1 MGPTPLPEDGPGLIR
16 RFLLPAIFVIALFV
30 LLWMRRPD
38 GGIIPGDVLT
48 LNGNA
53 FGTTYTVKIVPDA
66 DTQYDKTATQD
77 ALTAVIDRINGSMS
91 TYKNDSE
98 LSKLN
103 QNPSTEPIP
112 ISAELAH
119 VLDTSIQMYKQ
130 SGGAFDVTLGPVINA
145 WGFGPD
151 KDVAQ
156 PSPAIL
162 AAAKARVG
170 SDKLTLDLDNKTLK
184 RSIPNLY
191 IDLSAIAKGYAVDE
205 MGRAL
210 EKLGVKRYMVEVG
223 GEIRTRGQNGH
234 DQPWQMGVVRPERD
248 GPQVAELVVPL
259 NDHSMAT
266 SGNYRNYAQR
276 WSGHRPR
283 HGRTHQR
290 TGCAQPGFGH
300 GPARGLHAGRCL
312 GHGAFCVG
320 RGCGN
325 GLGGERKTGRAV
337 PHTRSGRV
345 CSAENRKLSV
355 TGWRKKAVTDA
366 PLGLHYL

>member
-103 QNPSTEPIP
+103 QNTRTEPIP

-119 VLDTSIQMYKQ
+119 VLDTSIQMYNQ

-170 SDKLTLDLDNKTLK
+170 SNKLTLDLDKKTLK

-210 EKLGVKRYMVEVG
+210 EKLGVQRYMVEVG

-266 SGNYRNYAQR
+266 SGNYRNYTLKD
-276 WSGHRPR
+276 
-283 HGRTHQR
+283 GRVIAHAMDAR
-290 TGCAQPGFGH
+290 TSEPVAH
-300 GPARGLHAGRCL
+300 NLASVTVLHADCMLADAWATALFVL
-312 GHGAFCVG
+312 GVDAGMA
-320 RGCGN
+320 
-325 GLGGERKTGRAV
+325 L
-337 PHTRSGRV
+337 
-345 CSAENRKLSV
+345 AEKEKLAALFLTPGPEGFV
-355 TGWRKKAVTDA
+355 RRMTQRFPAPVEKKK
-366 PLGLHYL
+366 P